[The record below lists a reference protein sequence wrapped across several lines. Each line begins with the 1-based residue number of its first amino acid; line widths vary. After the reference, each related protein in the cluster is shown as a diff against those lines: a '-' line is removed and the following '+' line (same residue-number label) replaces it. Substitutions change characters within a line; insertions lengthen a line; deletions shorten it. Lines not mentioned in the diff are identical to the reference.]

1 MKTHTSQPFYNR
13 SADSRGKYPRN
24 SLTAPLC
31 TFISIN
37 PPDEKVKYYSAG
49 KNLYCQ
55 FGLLFTPWPGAHSNG
70 IQPIEKS
77 PPGEGLES
85 GLLPGGTRPVK

>member
-37 PPDEKVKYYSAG
+37 PPDEKVKYYSAE
-49 KNLYCQ
+49 KNRYRYYGYCSHPDRVLTVTKSRRPHRPLYFSCRNDRGMIY
-55 FGLLFTPWPGAHSNG
+55 F
-70 IQPIEKS
+70 
-77 PPGEGLES
+77 
-85 GLLPGGTRPVK
+85 V